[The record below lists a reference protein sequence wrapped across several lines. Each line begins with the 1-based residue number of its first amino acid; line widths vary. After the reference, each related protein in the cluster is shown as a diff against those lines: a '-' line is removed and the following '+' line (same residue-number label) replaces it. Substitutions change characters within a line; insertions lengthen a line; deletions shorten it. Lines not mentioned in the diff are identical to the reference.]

1 MIRKIT
7 LAIIGLAT
15 NMMAYFI
22 GDETMGER
30 FIACVVFVIGWG
42 LFLYA
47 FEEGGKSEKNNQ
59 YITRNDSRPYY
70 LH

>member
-47 FEEGGKSEKNNQ
+47 FEEGGKSEKDNRHTKRNNP
-59 YITRNDSRPYY
+59 RPYFMP
-70 LH
+70 